1 MIAFPAL
8 RFAPLSLLVWLA
20 VAIALFGLPSCQSH
34 YEPPGQ
40 DIWRAL

>member
-1 MIAFPAL
+1 MIIAFPAL
-8 RFAPLSLLVWLA
+8 RFAPLSLLVWALLALA
-20 VAIALFGLPSCQSH
+20 VVSLASCGH